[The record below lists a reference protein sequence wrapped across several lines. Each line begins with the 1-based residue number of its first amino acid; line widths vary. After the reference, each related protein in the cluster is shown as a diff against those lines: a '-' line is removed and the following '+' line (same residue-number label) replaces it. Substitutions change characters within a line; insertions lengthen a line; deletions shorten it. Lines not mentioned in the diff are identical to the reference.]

1 MQALKPKTNLLH
13 TSTKLKFYETSKNG
27 KPTKRPMTDQT
38 GTPTQ
43 CNSSQTSQTGEEL
56 KELRIKKLR
65 AEIDF
70 SIDKIVQTLRADVE
84 KFKGGNIKNCF
95 EKLANITQ
103 D

>member
-1 MQALKPKTNLLH
+1 MQLYKYMRWTEETIQLEKPI
-13 TSTKLKFYETSKNG
+13 
-27 KPTKRPMTDQT
+27 
-38 GTPTQ
+38 
-43 CNSSQTSQTGEEL
+43 QTSQTGEEL